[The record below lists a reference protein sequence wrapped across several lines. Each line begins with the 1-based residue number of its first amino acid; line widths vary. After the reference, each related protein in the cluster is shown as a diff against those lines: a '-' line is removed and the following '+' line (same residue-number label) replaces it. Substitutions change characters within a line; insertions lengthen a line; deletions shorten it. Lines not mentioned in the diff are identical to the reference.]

1 MKKIITILLLV
12 SIIFLD
18 SKSVYAITNQEKQLF
33 YKTVEAEVTG
43 AGYESKLR
51 VANVILNRVNSPKFP
66 NTVGK
71 VIKQKGQFSCIADG
85 RMSKAVPT
93 DSAKQAVDDAL
104 EGRWVI
110 SSKVLFFNVIGC
122 DSYASRNKVLWGKDK
137 VHEFYYE

>member
-1 MKKIITILLLV
+1 MRKLLTLILLV
-12 SIIFLD
+12 SIILLD
-18 SKSVYAITNQEKQLF
+18 SKSVYAITNQDRQLF

-71 VIKQKGQFSCIADG
+71 VIKQKSQFSCIADG
-85 RMSKAVPT
+85 RMKKAKPT
-93 DSAKQAVDDAL
+93 DSTKQAVDDAL
-104 EGRWVI
+104 EGRWII
-110 SSKVLFFNVIGC
+110 SNRVLFFNTIGC
-122 DSYASRNKVLWGKDK
+122 DSIASRNNVLWGKDK